1 MTYQYS
7 WFCLWKGV
15 ELGVPVRSCSI
26 LTFSFAYIS
35 RKLCSFLLMF
45 HADPVCLPPSN
56 FSFQPSCLT
65 IVILTGFA
73 EMLIVV
79 TSLLSFHVPKASP
92 FLSVSLQSLF
102 SMLWFPATL
111 SVASPRRSPD
121 SHLSLFF
128 FFFTASFRPPTL
140 TLLHALLIRFI
151 FLPFPLI
158 QSQAPQAKCLKLSAL
173 SPTSLSGSFPVSLS
187 SPSPQFHIPPSSHS
201 SCLDSPCLSIFS
213 SHPIQTPGTLCVIL
227 SWFALLSWLW
237 WNCISC

>member
-1 MTYQYS
+1 M
-7 WFCLWKGV
+7 FPKHLPFF
-15 ELGVPVRSCSI
+15 LFPCS
-26 LTFSFAYIS
+26 
-35 RKLCSFLLMF
+35 LCSQCSGSQPPCQLL
-45 HADPVCLPPSN
+45 HPDA
-56 FSFQPSCLT
+56 
-65 IVILTGFA
+65 A
-73 EMLIVV
+73 LIHI
-79 TSLLSFHVPKASP
+79 SLS
-92 FLSVSLQSLF
+92 
-102 SMLWFPATL
+102 
-111 SVASPRRSPD
+111 
-121 SHLSLFF
+121 F